1 MLPRAF
7 LRKRGDDRCLKAKEN
22 VIFSQ
27 ESAGYLLKNDK
38 FC

>member
-7 LRKRGDDRCLKAKEN
+7 LCKRGDDRCLKVQEN

>member
-7 LRKRGDDRCLKAKEN
+7 LCKRGDDRCSKVQEN